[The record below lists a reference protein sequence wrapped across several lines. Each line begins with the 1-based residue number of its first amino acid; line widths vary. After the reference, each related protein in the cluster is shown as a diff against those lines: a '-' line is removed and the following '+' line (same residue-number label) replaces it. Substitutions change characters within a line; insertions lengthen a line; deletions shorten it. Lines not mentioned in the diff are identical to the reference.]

1 MLIAECGG
9 DTSQVNL
16 SYSPARKFHEQKVR
30 QLLWT
35 SNLNMI
41 FNYPLYLHWDGK
53 IMTDNEG
60 NITNIEHIP
69 VLVSGSEGTKKL
81 LGVAMLQLGVESGTA
96 GKHLAEAA
104 INYVKEWNL
113 LELIATMHFD
123 TTNTNM
129 GKHTGACIKLQDLIG
144 RPLLW
149 VAC

>member
-1 MLIAECGG
+1 
-9 DTSQVNL
+9 
-16 SYSPARKFHEQKVR
+16 
-30 QLLWT
+30 
-35 SNLNMI
+35 
-41 FNYPLYLHWDGK
+41 
-53 IMTDNEG
+53 MTDNEG

-129 GKHTGACIKLQDLIG
+129 GKYTGACIKLQDLIG